1 MNLQKFIFSQNLFN
15 ANIKSYICIKNVK
28 YESMNISNFKS
39 GKLVQR
45 LQYKSFEPTFINT
58 EWHLDNSSVTL
69 ILSQADQKLGELN
82 AFSQLIP
89 DIDFF
94 IKMHVLKEGTKSN
107 RIEGTQ
113 TNIDEAVQMEEYIN
127 PEQKDD
133 WQEVQNY
140 VQAMNTAIDEL
151 KKIPLSNRLLKKTHQ
166 LILQGVRGKHK
177 QPGEFRSSQNWI
189 GGNSLVDAKF
199 IPPHQEGLLELMS
212 DLEQFI
218 HSENSN
224 LPHLIKIAILHY
236 QFETIHPFLDGNG
249 RIGRLLITLYLVS
262 TGLLAKPTLYLSDF
276 FEKNKEH
283 YYDNLTLV
291 RTKNDMVQWLK
302 FFLEGVKTTA
312 ENSIQ
317 TFKKIIELRTS
328 TENKIMTLGK
338 KQKLANNVL
347 KYLYGQPI
355 TDMQS
360 IATALNV
367 SLSTVSR
374 LLNDFVKLEILIE
387 LTGYKRN
394 RVFAFEQ
401 YLKLFR

>member
-1 MNLQKFIFSQNLFN
+1 
-15 ANIKSYICIKNVK
+15 
-28 YESMNISNFKS
+28 MNISSFIA

-45 LQYKSFEPTFINT
+45 LQYKSFEPTLIHT
-58 EWHLDNSSVTL
+58 QWHLDSDAVTL
-69 ILSQADQKLGELN
+69 LLSQADQKLGELN

-89 DIDFF
+89 DVDFF
-94 IKMHVLKEGTKSN
+94 IKMHVLKEGTESS

-113 TNIDEAVQMEEYIN
+113 TNIDEAVQKIEYIN
-127 PEQKDD
+127 PEKKDD

-140 VQAMNTAIDEL
+140 VEAMNTAILEL
-151 KKIPLSNRLLKKTHQ
+151 NNLPLSNRLLKNAHK

-177 QPGEFRSSQNWI
+177 QPGEFRTSQNWI
-189 GGNSLVDAKF
+189 GGSSLADAKF
-199 IPPHQEGLLELMS
+199 IPPHQDGVLELMA
-212 DLEQFI
+212 DLEQLI

-262 TGLLAKPTLYLSDF
+262 TGLLVKPTLYLSDF

-283 YYDNLTLV
+283 YYDNLTVV
-291 RTKNDMVQWLK
+291 RTKNDLVQWLK
-302 FFLEGVKTTA
+302 FFLEGIRVTA
-312 ENSIQ
+312 ESSIQ
-317 TFKKIIELRTS
+317 TFKKIIALRAS
-328 TENKIMTLGK
+328 VESKIITLGK
-338 KQKLANNVL
+338 KQLLAKNVL
-347 KYLYGQPI
+347 QYLYSQPI

-360 IATALNV
+360 IANSLNV
-367 SLSTVSR
+367 SVTTISR
-374 LLNDFVKLEILIE
+374 LLNDLVKLEILVE
-387 LTGYKRN
+387 QTGFKRN